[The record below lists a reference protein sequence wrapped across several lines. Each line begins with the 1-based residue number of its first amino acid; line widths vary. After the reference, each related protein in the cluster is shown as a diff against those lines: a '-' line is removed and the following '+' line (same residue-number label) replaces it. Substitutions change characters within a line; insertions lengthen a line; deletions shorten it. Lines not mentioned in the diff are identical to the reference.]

1 MRFLKILGM
10 IIMIA
15 SSALGG
21 ATVKVM
27 EVMNDPNPL
36 PTPRT
41 ARVTQSENN
50 SQRTQSNTTPVGE
63 TELAVGIEKQKS
75 SQQIES
81 AKGTVNVLIVGL
93 DNVDGASRT
102 DAIALAIFDADN
114 MGLKIASIPRD
125 SRVYIPGRSWDKIN
139 HAYVYGGINLLRE
152 TLVNL
157 TGMPI
162 DYFVKINYKSFPRI
176 IDMLGG
182 IDINVEKKLYYTDY
196 SGKLFINIPKGRQ
209 HMDGKTALGYVRFR
223 HDPLGDIGRVQRQ
236 QKFINLVM
244 QKLKS
249 PSIIPRVPAL
259 VTEVLDAVDT
269 DLAPLEALKLLQFA
283 NKLDSNR
290 IQMFMAPGKSGYN
303 KNISYWIL
311 DNVAFSMQLAAKFP
325 DQNSGSD
332 SNSDLDSSLAS
343 NPTLVNYSDEP
354 ETSDTETQ
362 LSSAFTNDRLAEL
375 REQILSIR
383 ILNGDGEKGLGK
395 RAATIFQRLGIEVP
409 YTGNARHY
417 DYRATNILYPPSD
430 DESTKQ
436 SAMALAEL
444 CGIKNEKLIQVDKRA
459 TSLTLIIG
467 HDKEEIFSRLE
478 PLNS

>member
-1 MRFLKILGM
+1 MRFLKILGI
-10 IIMIA
+10 IIMVI

-21 ATVKVM
+21 ATVKVL
-27 EVMNDPNPL
+27 EVINDPNPL
-36 PTPRT
+36 PTPR
-41 ARVTQSENN
+41 ASQKKLISDNKAVSSSQQPSN
-50 SQRTQSNTTPVGE
+50 SE
-63 TELAVGIEKQKS
+63 TELAVGIEKPSQK
-75 SQQIES
+75 IDS

-114 MGLKIASIPRD
+114 MGLRIASIPRD

-139 HAYVYGGINLLRE
+139 HAYVYGGMNLLRE

-176 IDMLGG
+176 VDMLGG
-182 IDINVEKKLYYTDY
+182 VDIYVDKKLYYNDY
-196 SGKLFINIPKGRQ
+196 SGKLFINIPKGQQ

-236 QKFINLVM
+236 QKFINIIM

-249 PSIIPRVPAL
+249 ASIIPRIPAL
-259 VTEVLDAVDT
+259 LTEVLDAVDT

-283 NKLDSNR
+283 NDLPPDR
-290 IQMFMAPGKSGYN
+290 IKMFMAPGKSGYN

-325 DQNSGSD
+325 ESDSSESKTNNQNSETLAANLSENNE
-332 SNSDLDSSLAS
+332 SENNNSENNS
-343 NPTLVNYSDEP
+343 EF
-354 ETSDTETQ
+354 TS
-362 LSSAFTNDRLAEL
+362 DRLAEL
-375 REQILSIR
+375 RDQITSIR

-395 RAATIFQRLGIEVP
+395 RAATLFQKIGIEVP

-417 DYRATNILYPPSD
+417 DFKWTNIIYPPSED
-430 DESTKQ
+430 DSYKQ

-444 CGIKNEKLIQVDKRA
+444 CGIKNERLIQPDKRA
-459 TSLTLIIG
+459 SSLTLIIG
-467 HDKEEIFSRLE
+467 HDKEEIFSKLE

>member
-1 MRFLKILGM
+1 
-10 IIMIA
+10 MIA

-36 PTPRT
+36 PTPRASQQNFKT
-41 ARVTQSENN
+41 ENRTVSSSQSIA
-50 SQRTQSNTTPVGE
+50 VGE
-63 TELAVGIEKQKS
+63 TQLAVGVEKP

-81 AKGTVNVLIVGL
+81 AKGSVNVLIVGL

-114 MGLKIASIPRD
+114 KGLRIASIPRD
-125 SRVYIPGRSWDKIN
+125 SRVYIPGKSWDKIN

-176 IDMLGG
+176 VDMLGG
-182 IDINVEKKLYYTDY
+182 VDIYVDKKLYYNDY
-196 SGKLFINIPKGRQ
+196 SGKLFINIPKGQQ

-236 QKFINLVM
+236 QKFINLMM

-249 PSIIPRVPAL
+249 ASIIPRLPAL
-259 VTEVLDAVDT
+259 LTEVLDAVDT
-269 DLAPLEALKLLQFA
+269 DLAPLEALKLLQFT
-283 NKLDSNR
+283 NSLPPDR

-325 DQNSGSD
+325 DSD
-332 SNSDLDSSLAS
+332 SVNETKTLETTLAS
-343 NPTLVNYSDEP
+343 ETENSIDGDENPENNNSEF
-354 ETSDTETQ
+354 S
-362 LSSAFTNDRLAEL
+362 NDRLAEL
-375 REQILSIR
+375 RDQITSIR

-395 RAATIFQRLGIEVP
+395 RAATIFQRIGIEVP

-417 DYRATNILYPPSD
+417 DYRATSIIYPPSED
-430 DESTKQ
+430 DSYRQ

-444 CGIKNEKLIQVDKRA
+444 CGITNQKLIQPDRRA
-459 TSLTLIIG
+459 ASLTLIIG